1 MDAGYIL
8 IWVIIPLA
16 IYYIY
21 DKLRDKEGRKEIKEF
36 MKGLFTTKDGL
47 KLILAIIAFSIFTS
61 IPLLIEWAL
70 D

>member
-36 MKGLFTTKDGL
+36 MRGLFTTKDGL
-47 KLILAIIAFSIFTS
+47 KLILAIIVFSIFTS
-61 IPLLIEWAL
+61 LPLLIEWAL